1 LDLSAC
7 YPQFD
12 CKEIHDQSGHG
23 SKGYSC
29 NSSSK
34 KQWATKSFDEILQ
47 KMKMA
52 LKVYLFKSLGFIC
65 RCSFSDHGRWWRAYK
80 KTVISF
86 QFSIPGDRDI

>member
-1 LDLSAC
+1 VNTRGTSANIII
-7 YPQFD
+7 F
-12 CKEIHDQSGHG
+12 H
-23 SKGYSC
+23 
-29 NSSSK
+29 
-34 KQWATKSFDEILQ
+34 TRKSFDEILQ

>member
-1 LDLSAC
+1 VNTRGT
-7 YPQFD
+7 
-12 CKEIHDQSGHG
+12 SGNIIIFH
-23 SKGYSC
+23 
-29 NSSSK
+29 
-34 KQWATKSFDEILQ
+34 TRKSFDEILQ

-86 QFSIPGDRDI
+86 QFSIPGDREI